1 MALKKPKKAKPKHS
15 AKRAPRK
22 AAPNRTPKGAQNAQ
36 FRAVFDSIRA
46 MLETLAPQLSVF
58 ADKPDNY
65 YLNTKSPSW
74 RGGPLFFAAVQLKKS
89 YVSYHLFP
97 VYMNPGLLAGM
108 SPALK
113 KHMQGK
119 ACFNFTEV
127 DMILFVGLAVLTTA
141 GFREYE
147 RKGLL

>member
-1 MALKKPKKAKPKHS
+1 MAPKKSKPKRTAKA
-15 AKRAPRK
+15 APRK
-22 AAPNRTPKGAQNAQ
+22 IASNGAAKSAQKAQ

-74 RGGPLFFAAVQLKKS
+74 RGKPLFFAAVQLKKS

-108 SPALK
+108 SSELK

-127 DMILFVGLAVLTTA
+127 DMILFMELAVLTTA

-147 RKGLL
+147 RKGFL